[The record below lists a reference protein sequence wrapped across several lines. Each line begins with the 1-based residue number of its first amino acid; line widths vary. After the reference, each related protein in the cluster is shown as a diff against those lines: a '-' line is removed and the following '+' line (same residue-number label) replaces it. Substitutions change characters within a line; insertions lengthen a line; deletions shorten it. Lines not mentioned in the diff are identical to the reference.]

1 MAKPKPRLFKTFY
14 ILILLY
20 WSIIFLQH
28 ETKTMCRSI
37 LYVVCR
43 DFRSVQIHTFAFQ
56 WPTQTDSHNI
66 QFWNKNGFY
75 FSTFYD
81 ARDLLG
87 LSLLPGVT
95 PHVNAM
101 ASHQNGRCARIFLH
115 CFVHALLQITFER
128 RIFNDRNDQFFIVSQ
143 ISTQLMIVN
152 ALRRNSLIIFLINF
166 LLFFFFFIASERAR
180 PDKLWLLLP

>member
-1 MAKPKPRLFKTFY
+1 MLFVGIFVRFKSTLSHFNGQRKQIVITF
-14 ILILLY
+14 
-20 WSIIFLQH
+20 SSATKMGFIFEH
-28 ETKTMCRSI
+28 FMM
-37 LYVVCR
+37 
-43 DFRSVQIHTFAFQ
+43 H
-56 WPTQTDSHNI
+56 
-66 QFWNKNGFY
+66 
-75 FSTFYD
+75 

-101 ASHQNGRCARIFLH
+101 ASHQNGRCARIFFH

-152 ALRRNSLIIFLINF
+152 ALRRNSLIIFLIKF
-166 LLFFFFFIASERAR
+166 LLFFFFLLRASAHAR
-180 PDKLWLLLP
+180 INYDYYYLNHFQVSATELFAGP